1 MLLKG
6 TLMPNCFAYCY
17 LLNGDHPKQA
27 LTLDKINNWQPTD
40 GLLWLHLDY
49 TQPQAQQWIQQSQLP
64 DIEKDSLINDRD
76 RPRLNQTKDGFFLAL
91 RGVNIDKNA
100 QGKPSDNMLSIRGYF
115 TKNLIITTSNKPV
128 VAISRIAAHIEGG
141 FGPTSIGNFI
151 LSLCDHLASHK
162 MKIIDTLDEQL
173 TELEDQ
179 VMTDSDVNLRNN
191 IAVLRRETV
200 KLRHYVTP
208 QRDAL
213 AKLITIETPLL
224 SLADRQK
231 IHEVNEKINHA
242 LDDLNAIRERANVTQ
257 EELMSLQSETLNQRL
272 YFLSLITTVFLPLGF
287 LTGLFGV
294 NLDGIPGAEDHLSF
308 SIFCGLL
315 VGVLILQLALFYRRK
330 WI

>member
-1 MLLKG
+1 
-6 TLMPNCFAYCY
+6 MPNCFAYCY
-17 LLNGDHPKQA
+17 RLNGDHSKPA
-27 LTLDKINNWQPTD
+27 LTLDKINNWQSTD
-40 GLLWLHLDY
+40 GLLWLHLNY

-64 DIEKDSLINDRD
+64 DIEKDSLTNDRE

-91 RGVNIDKNA
+91 RGIDIDKNT
-100 QGKPSDNMLSIRGYF
+100 QNKPSDSMVSIRGYF
-115 TKNLIITTSNKPV
+115 TKNLIVTTSNQPV
-128 VAISRIAAHIEGG
+128 VAISRIADHINGG
-141 FGPTSIGNFI
+141 FGPTTIGNFI
-151 LSLCDHLASHK
+151 LSLCDHLVSHK
-162 MKIIDTLDEQL
+162 MTVIDTLDEQL
-173 TELEDQ
+173 TELEEQ
-179 VMTDSDVNLRNN
+179 VMTDNDMKLRNN

-200 KLRHYVTP
+200 KLRHSMTP

-213 AKLITIETPLL
+213 AKLITIDTPLL
-224 SLADRQK
+224 SLAERQK
-231 IHEVNEKINHA
+231 IHEVDEKISHA

-272 YFLSLITTVFLPLGF
+272 YFLSLITTIFLPLGF

-315 VGVLILQLALFYRRK
+315 AGVLILQLALFYRRK

>member
-1 MLLKG
+1 
-6 TLMPNCFAYCY
+6 MPNCFAYCY
-17 LLNGDHPKQA
+17 QLNSDHSKPA
-27 LTLDKINNWQPTD
+27 LSLDKINNWQPND
-40 GLLWLHLDY
+40 GLLWLHLNF
-49 TQPQAQQWIQQSQLP
+49 TQPKAQQWIQQSDLP

-76 RPRLNQTKDGFFLAL
+76 RPRLNQTKEGFFLAL
-91 RGVNIDKNA
+91 RGVNIGKNA
-100 QGKPSDNMLSIRGYF
+100 QGKPSDQMISIRGYF
-115 TKNLIITTSNKPV
+115 TKNLIITTSNQPV
-128 VAISRIAAHIEGG
+128 AAFSRIAAHIDGG

-162 MKIIDTLDEQL
+162 MKVIDTLDEQL
-173 TELEDQ
+173 TKLEDQ
-179 VMTDSDVNLRNN
+179 VMTGSDANLRNN

-213 AKLITIETPLL
+213 AKLITIDTQLL
-224 SLADRQK
+224 SLSDRQK
-231 IHEVNEKINHA
+231 IHEVNEKISHA
-242 LDDLNAIRERANVTQ
+242 LDDLNSIRERANVTQ
-257 EELMSLQSETLNQRL
+257 EELMSLQSEALNQRL

-315 VGVLILQLALFYRRK
+315 VGVLLLQLALFYRRK